1 MLFYFLSSN
10 YGTCLYVNI
19 RLQSAALE
27 RDAVLHSYEDNN
39 EISGFIKRREFV
51 DELKTTRF

>member
-1 MLFYFLSSN
+1 LF
-10 YGTCLYVNI
+10 VNI

-39 EISGFIKRREFV
+39 EIPGFIKSWEFV
-51 DELKTTRF
+51 D